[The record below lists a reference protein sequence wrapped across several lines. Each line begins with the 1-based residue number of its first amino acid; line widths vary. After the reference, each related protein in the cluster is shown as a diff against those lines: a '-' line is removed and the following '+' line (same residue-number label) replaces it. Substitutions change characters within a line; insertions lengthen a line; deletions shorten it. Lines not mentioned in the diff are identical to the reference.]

1 MKPTVL
7 GTVTICAGAPLL
19 AFVVGTATAL
29 ADTTPPSTE
38 AHATEQTADGGLA
51 ISLGGISLVQTGNN
65 EAFTY
70 GPNLAIAYNNSQA
83 GAIGGFG
90 NVAIAGNNSYSAAAG
105 ILNTAIAD
113 NNSDASAGY
122 TGIGNRAIARNGS
135 SAGSYDGNFNTV
147 RATNNSSAQIYIGS
161 FNTVTATDSSSA
173 ILSGDANRV
182 TARCGGSVEFSAQG
196 QIVTNA
202 PCEAG

>member
-7 GTVTICAGAPLL
+7 GTVTICAGALL
-19 AFVVGTATAL
+19 ALVVGTATAS

-51 ISLGGISLVQTGNN
+51 ISLGGISLLQTGNN

-113 NNSDASAGY
+113 NKQRRECGLHRY
-122 TGIGNRAIARNGS
+122 RKHRHRAKRQL
-135 SAGSYDGNFNTV
+135 AGSYDGNFNTV

-161 FNTVTATDSSSA
+161 FNTVTATDRSTA